1 MRKRLQRSSSGC
13 FTVSQQD
20 FGRADKMNMDL
31 HLLALLLLCLCRQGL
46 TDLTTDAPGTPSP
59 DTEVTT
65 PSLKVEGSSEKMEE
79 EDGEE
84 EGGSCTAQQLS
95 PEAKREMGSAILK
108 LGLQLLQNLKPEP
121 ERPNVI
127 ISPLSIS
134 LALSQ
139 LALGA
144 ANETEQLLLQSL
156 RADAL
161 PCYHKSLHS
170 LLQHLR
176 RTAVKIAT
184 RIYLRPGF
192 EVKREFIQESLRTY
206 DSEPVPLAGVEEINQ
221 WIEKATEGHMTDFL
235 SSLPADLVVM
245 LLNAVYFKGEWVAR
259 FDPSFTAKDRFY
271 IDSKNIVYVD
281 MMQGQRYP
289 LSLLIDNE
297 LSAQV
302 ARFPFKKNMSLLVVM
317 PLSGEVNVSTLAT
330 KLNTS
335 DLYARLPSEAAMH
348 VKLPK
353 FKLEYSQEL
362 EEALTSIGLGCLFS
376 APNLSRIAD
385 GLLVVSSVQHKSSI
399 ELHEEGAVA
408 SAATSVIIS
417 RSNPSFSVNQPF
429 LFALMDDATQTP
441 IFLGV
446 ITNPD
451 PGATAMQNDEPE
463 KMSPPGLKHLDN
475 VDSNPPK

>member
-1 MRKRLQRSSSGC
+1 
-13 FTVSQQD
+13 
-20 FGRADKMNMDL
+20 MNMDL

-95 PEAKREMGSAILK
+95 PEAKREMGAAILK

-184 RIYLRPGF
+184 RIYLRPVELELLAGLITEITKGGGKNSTSLRF